1 MDKVRSSSRADD
13 RINGNSLPA
22 STFIAI
28 TSQYRSAT
36 TGTILSIQDLNAVPV
51 DASGRTGIIA
61 QFTTYE
67 TTDKASGAKTKAVA
81 TTIVA
86 VEEREGRR
94 VIAGIW
100 EAQSEVQGQ

>member
-1 MDKVRSSSRADD
+1 MRSSPRTDD
-13 RINGNSLPA
+13 SVNGNPIPA

-36 TGTILSIQDLNAVPV
+36 TGTILSIQDLNVVPV
-51 DASGRTGIIA
+51 DESGRTGIVA
-61 QFTTYE
+61 QLTTYE
-67 TTDKASGAKTKAVA
+67 TTDKASGVKTKAVA

-86 VEEREGRR
+86 VKEREGRR